1 MKKIIAIAALL
12 AIFAGCKK
20 DDKPGTVELKGIS
33 LSEESISVEKGGS
46 KPLSVIFNPSNAT
59 DKPTVIWLSSNPA
72 VATVSDGIVTGV
84 GAGQADISAKA
95 GNFNAS
101 CKVTVTVTLTGIQL
115 KKEISVC
122 RGETATLTATL
133 VPSDATADITWESSD
148 ETIVTVSDGE
158 LTGVGV
164 GTATVTA
171 KAGGIKAECAVT
183 ILPPKGAV
191 DLGMELERADGT
203 KYKLYWAECNL
214 GAEKPED
221 YGDYYAWGEVEPY
234 YSSLDP
240 LTWKDGKSAGYDWA
254 SYKWCNGASN
264 KLTKY
269 CLASNTDYWDGEGS
283 PDGKTVLDPED
294 DAAHVQLGGKWR
306 MPTSKEMEALLALKG
321 NEDYT
326 WEHFGEVD
334 GLRITRK
341 STGVA
346 LLLPAAGYY
355 NDTSLALAGSA
366 GQYWDATGFTGGYFF
381 NIPDNANSLFF
392 MKDATLAPS
401 ATGYNPRNRGFSIR
415 PVTE

>member
-1 MKKIIAIAALL
+1 MKKIIALAALIAL
-12 AIFAGCKK
+12 FVGCKK
-20 DDKPGTVELKGIS
+20 DENPTTVELKGIT
-33 LSEESISVEKGGS
+33 LSEEAITIEKGGS

-59 DKPTVIWLSSNPA
+59 DKPTVTWLSSNPA

-95 GNFNAS
+95 GNLNAS
-101 CKVTVTVTLTGIQL
+101 CKVTVTITLTGIQL
-115 KKEISVC
+115 QKEISIN
-122 RGETATLTATL
+122 RGETATLTATPE
-133 VPSDATADITWESSD
+133 PSDATADITWESSD
-148 ETIVTVSDGE
+148 TKIVTVSDGE

-171 KAGGIKAECAVT
+171 KAGSVKAECAVT

-191 DLGMELERADGT
+191 DLGIELTREDGT
-203 KYKLYWAECNL
+203 TYKLYWAECNL

-234 YSSLDP
+234 YSSQDP

-254 SYKWCNGASN
+254 SYRWCNGASN

-269 CLASNTDYWDGEGS
+269 CLKANTDCWDGEGS

-306 MPTSKEMEALLALKG
+306 MPTVKEMEALLTLKS

-326 WEHFGEVD
+326 WEEFGEVA
-334 GLRITRK
+334 GVRITSK
-341 STGVA
+341 STGAV
-346 LLLPAAGYY
+346 LLLPAAGYRD
-355 NDTSLALAGSA
+355 NTSVLSA
-366 GQYWDATGFTGGYFF
+366 KLLCQYWSSTGFLGGAYMG
-381 NIPDNANSLFF
+381 PYDASSLFF
-392 MKDATLAPS
+392 MKGATIGSGTA
-401 ATGYNPRNRGFSIR
+401 YNPRNRGFSIR
-415 PVTE
+415 AVTE

>member
-20 DDKPGTVELKGIS
+20 DDKPDTVELKGIS
-33 LSEESISVEKGGS
+33 LSEASISIEKGGS
-46 KPLSVIFNPSNAT
+46 KPLIVIFNPSNAT
-59 DKPTVIWLSSNPA
+59 DKPTVTWLSSNPA

-115 KKEISVC
+115 EKEISVC

-148 ETIVTVSDGE
+148 ETIVTVSKGE
-158 LTGVGV
+158 LTGVAV

-171 KAGGIKAECAVT
+171 KAGNFKAECSVT

-191 DLGMELERADGT
+191 DMGMELTREDGT
-203 KYKLYWAECNL
+203 TYKLYWAECNL

-240 LTWKDGKSAGYDWA
+240 LTWKNGKTGYDWA

-269 CLASNTDYWDGEGS
+269 CLARLTDYWDGEGT

-306 MPTSKEMEALLALKG
+306 IPTLKEMEALCALKN

-326 WEHFGEVD
+326 WAHFGEVS
-334 GLRITRK
+334 GIRITRK

-355 NDTSLALAGSA
+355 NNTSLALAGSA

-381 NIPDNANSLFF
+381 VVPDNASSLFF

-401 ATGYNPRNRGFSIR
+401 GTGYNPRNRGYSIR
-415 PVTE
+415 AVTE

>member
-12 AIFAGCKK
+12 ALFAGCKK
-20 DDKPGTVELKGIS
+20 DDSPVQLKGIS
-33 LSEESISVEKGGS
+33 LSEESMSIEKGGS
-46 KPLSVIFNPSNAT
+46 RPLSVIFKPSKAT
-59 DKPTVIWLSSNPA
+59 GKPAVTWLSSNPA

-95 GNFNAS
+95 GNFYAS
-101 CKVTVTVTLTGIQL
+101 CKVSVTVTLTGLQL
-115 KKEISVC
+115 QKEISIC
-122 RGETATLTATL
+122 RGESATLTATRE
-133 VPSDATADITWESSD
+133 PSDATAEITWESSD
-148 ETIVTVSDGE
+148 ESIVTVSGGE
-158 LTGVGV
+158 ITGVEV

-171 KAGGIKAECAVT
+171 KAGSIKAECAVT

-240 LTWKDGKSAGYDWA
+240 LTWKNGKTGYDWA
-254 SYKWCNGASN
+254 SYRWCNGASN

-269 CLASNTDYWDGEGS
+269 CLKANTDCWDGEGS

-306 MPTSKEMEALLALKG
+306 MPTVKEMDALLNLKG

-326 WEHFGEVD
+326 WEEFGEVN
-334 GLRITRK
+334 GVRITRK
-341 STGVA
+341 STGAV

-355 NDTSLALAGSA
+355 EDTSVLSA
-366 GQYWDATGFTGGYFF
+366 KFTCQYWSSTGFLGGAYMGPYDA
-381 NIPDNANSLFF
+381 IVLFF
-392 MKDATLAPS
+392 WKNATLMPS
-401 ATGYNPRNRGFSIR
+401 GTAYDPRYRGFSIR